1 MEHTP
6 HPLGAGLTPAH
17 LSTGSSSFTDFLR
30 EQGVVEANNL
40 PIENPIGISGVG
52 DTIMGGLAGLQFTW
66 MIDLHQ
72 AYVCKNGVS
81 IRTTFPDGMRAE
93 VINGAEPGR
102 CEFID

>member
-1 MEHTP
+1 
-6 HPLGAGLTPAH
+6 
-17 LSTGSSSFTDFLR
+17 
-30 EQGVVEANNL
+30 
-40 PIENPIGISGVG
+40 
-52 DTIMGGLAGLQFTW
+52 